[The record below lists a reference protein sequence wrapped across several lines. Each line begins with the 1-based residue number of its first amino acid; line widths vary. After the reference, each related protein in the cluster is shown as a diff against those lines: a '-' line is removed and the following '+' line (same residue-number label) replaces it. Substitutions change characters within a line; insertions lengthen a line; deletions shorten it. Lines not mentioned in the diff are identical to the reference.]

1 MKSRMKHRINYL
13 LPLLLATHPVSAAVQ
28 IDADTSQLLISTVA
42 WPSEARSKPKMDV
55 EERN

>member
-1 MKSRMKHRINYL
+1 MKHRINYL
-13 LPLLLATHPVSAAVQ
+13 LPLLLATNPVSHAVQ